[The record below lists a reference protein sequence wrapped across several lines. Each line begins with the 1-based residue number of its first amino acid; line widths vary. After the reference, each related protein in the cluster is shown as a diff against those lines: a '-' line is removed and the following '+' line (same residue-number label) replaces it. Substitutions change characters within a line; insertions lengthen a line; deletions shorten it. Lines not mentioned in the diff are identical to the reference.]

1 MPDGGIRESNNAASR
16 KFQRRRF
23 AITCWALDN
32 LNPLC
37 SSRCLLMSSAKR
49 GVSLTVGMTS
59 CGRHRFRTV
68 HARSGAVVRL
78 LGAVI
83 HQPDPADRNI
93 LMPWKSCSGLLSMP
107 VFRGHVSRAFVKA
120 AIDVA
125 AEDERLKDITDGA
138 GQAMTDQQ
146 TADEG
151 RQYIAVAGMAER
163 LSFRFPS
170 AVSRIGNYRG
180 ELGEVA
186 VVVSTLFGMEGHWRR
201 YQDGASRHQGRD

>member
-68 HARSGAVVRL
+68 YARSGAVVRL

-151 RQYIAVAGMAER
+151 KQYIAVAGMAER
-163 LSFRFPS
+163 LRLPISLCCQP
-170 AVSRIGNYRG
+170 NW
-180 ELGEVA
+180 ELP
-186 VVVSTLFGMEGHWRR
+186 R
-201 YQDGASRHQGRD
+201 